1 MTFNEITPEELKSF
15 RRPTRVENSE
25 KKKTRGKTYRRI
37 RELTVAHKISK

>member
-25 KKKTRGKTYRRI
+25 KKKHAEKRT
-37 RELTVAHKISK
+37 EE